1 MTTELRFVFDTNTVV
16 SALLLK
22 NSVSRK
28 AFDTAREQGILLIS
42 KETMTELN
50 EVLRREKFDKYLTEQ
65 ERLHFLAKLVREAHL
80 IEVINEIQ
88 ECRDPDDDKFLELAV
103 SGRAD
108 FLVSGD
114 KDLLTM
120 NPFRRI
126 PIVTPRELMLEMS
139 TD

>member
-120 NPFRRI
+120 NPFRQI